1 MIVLQTLY
9 ALLAIIEDT
18 VHALRAT
25 QETLTK
31 EDVPRYLKS
40 YLMLAVRKIE
50 NVRASM
56 LVSLKMD
63 MELVEIHVSSM
74 SHVPEMLSVKSM
86 TNFLFVS

>member
-9 ALLAIIEDT
+9 ALLVIIEDT
-18 VHALRAT
+18 VHALQAT

-40 YLMLAVRKIE
+40 YLMLDVRKIE

-63 MELVEIHVSSM
+63 MELVEIHVLSM

>member
-9 ALLAIIEDT
+9 ALLVIIEDT
-18 VHALRAT
+18 VHALQAI

-31 EDVPRYLKS
+31 EDVQRYLKS